1 MEIPAYERR
10 RELACETTCFWYPS
24 SHRAGNVASARMGA
38 ASACK

>member
-10 RELACETTCFWYPS
+10 RELACETTCFWYQS
-24 SHRAGNVASARMGA
+24 SHRAENVASARMGA

>member
-24 SHRAGNVASARMGA
+24 SHRAGNAASARMGA